1 MCFALYSI
9 VRRGYQT
16 GAGARGAA
24 VSIGASFC
32 AALLQRC
39 DATRRLCFWSKRCV
53 LFVNCFSLSSLWARL
68 RRRRRRRR
76 QLRRRLQPGNGNGN
90 GNGSDSGPTAPRL
103 PFVEAAHPHEMCATC
118 FNFLHRP
125 LGVFF
130 LLLRC
135 VRFVSMQLPTA
146 WHEIVATKIFAT
158 HARFM
163 TRGVNQVG
171 NLRKCSLNSCRCC
184 FFFASHWRMQISGGS
199 LCSACHPLWQ
209 VVPATL
215 QNFPPSVRAQIWIFI
230 ILHCLR
236 FPSRFSFSFSFHFP
250 LSSVLCPPTPS

>member
-24 VSIGASFC
+24 VSIGASLC

-76 QLRRRLQPGNGNGN
+76 QLRRLLQPGNGN

-103 PFVEAAHPHEMCATC
+103 PFVEAAHPHEMCAIC

-130 LLLRC
+130 CFFVGFVLFQCNCLLRG
-135 VRFVSMQLPTA
+135 M
-146 WHEIVATKIFAT
+146 K
-158 HARFM
+158 
-163 TRGVNQVG
+163 
-171 NLRKCSLNSCRCC
+171 SLQPKYLQ
-184 FFFASHWRMQISGGS
+184 HTQD
-199 LCSACHPLWQ
+199 LWLG
-209 VVPATL
+209 A
-215 QNFPPSVRAQIWIFI
+215 
-230 ILHCLR
+230 
-236 FPSRFSFSFSFHFP
+236 
-250 LSSVLCPPTPS
+250 